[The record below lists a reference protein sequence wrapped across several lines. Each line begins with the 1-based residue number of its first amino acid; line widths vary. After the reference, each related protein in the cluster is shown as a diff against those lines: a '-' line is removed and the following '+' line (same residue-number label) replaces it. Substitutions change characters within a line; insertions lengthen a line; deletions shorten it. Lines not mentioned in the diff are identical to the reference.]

1 MRDAD
6 DQDFAEFYASAFS
19 RLVGQVFLVT
29 GDLRDAEDLV
39 QEAMARASTRWGR
52 LRDYDVPEAWVR
64 RVAMN
69 LAADLGR
76 RSRRRL
82 AALTR
87 LAAMPATEVA
97 ELPAEDLRIVKA
109 LGALPLSQR
118 QVLVLH
124 HLSDLPLAEVA
135 TTLRVPVGTVKSRLK
150 RARRALAALLSAEEP
165 KGATKDAHHG

>member
-1 MRDAD
+1 VRDAD
-6 DQDFAEFYASAFS
+6 DQDFAAFYVSAFP

-39 QEAMARASTRWGR
+39 QEAMARASARWGR

-69 LAADLGR
+69 LAADFRR

-82 AALTR
+82 AAMTR
-87 LAAMPATEVA
+87 LAAMPATEV
-97 ELPAEDLRIVKA
+97 ELPAEDLRIVVA
-109 LGALPLSQR
+109 LGTLPLSQR

-124 HLSDLPLAEVA
+124 HLVDLPLAEVA

-150 RARRALAALLSAEEP
+150 RARRALAALLSAEEL
-165 KGATKDAHHG
+165 KGATQDARDG

>member
-1 MRDAD
+1 VRDAD

-124 HLSDLPLAEVA
+124 HLADLPLAEVA

-150 RARRALAALLSAEEP
+150 RARRALAALLSAEEL
-165 KGATKDAHHG
+165 KGASQDARDG